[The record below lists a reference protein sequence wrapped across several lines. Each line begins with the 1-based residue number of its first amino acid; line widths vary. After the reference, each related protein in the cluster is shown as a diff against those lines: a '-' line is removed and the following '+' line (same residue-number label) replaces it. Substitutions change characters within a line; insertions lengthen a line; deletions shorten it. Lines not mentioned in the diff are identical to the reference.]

1 VDFEKCIVAIKEN
14 AFSAS
19 EYPVVITFEDHLT
32 TKLQGKAAEITERVL
47 ANLLFCPSAAA
58 LKDLDEFPAPEAL
71 KGRILISTKPPKEDA
86 DEEKTQAKV
95 KHPILSA
102 EVAKLHMGK
111 KVKMEWVHNGL
122 QHIFWIMLGKK
133 NV

>member
-1 VDFEKCIVAIKEN
+1 M
-14 AFSAS
+14 
-19 EYPVVITFEDHLT
+19 
-32 TKLQGKAAEITERVL
+32 G
-47 ANLLFCPSAAA
+47 NLLFCPSAPA
-58 LKDLDEFPAPEAL
+58 LEDLEEFPAPETL
-71 KGRILISTKPPKEDA
+71 KGQILISTKPPKEDE
-86 DEEKTQAKV
+86 DEEKTQAIV
-95 KHPILSA
+95 KHHILSA

>member
-1 VDFEKCIVAIKEN
+1 M
-14 AFSAS
+14 
-19 EYPVVITFEDHLT
+19 
-32 TKLQGKAAEITERVL
+32 